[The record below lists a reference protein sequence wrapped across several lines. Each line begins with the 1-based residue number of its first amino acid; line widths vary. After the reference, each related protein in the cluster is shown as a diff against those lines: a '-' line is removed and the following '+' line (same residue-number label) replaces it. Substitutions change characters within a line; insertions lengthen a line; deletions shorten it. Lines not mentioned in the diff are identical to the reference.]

1 MVKKIIKIFII
12 LALLTYS
19 AVSCDRMQ
27 PDDIDVS
34 GTVYARY
41 QNQGRYGSTFIM
53 VVRMD
58 DGHLF
63 DLEVTPSTFAS
74 CKEGSRVSFKD
85 VSEDTVYPDKD
96 FHIGFWAISG
106 GIAELI
112 LGLWLFS
119 PIIIKDWENSK

>member
-1 MVKKIIKIFII
+1 MAKKIIKWLII
-12 LALLTYS
+12 LFLLTYS

-96 FHIGFWAISG
+96 FHIGFWTLSG

-112 LGLWLFS
+112 LGLWFFS

>member
-1 MVKKIIKIFII
+1 MKKMVTKIIIA

-19 AVSCDRMQ
+19 AVSCDRMH

-41 QNQGRYGSTFIM
+41 QNHGRYGSTFIM

-96 FHIGFWAISG
+96 FHIGFWTISG

-112 LGLWLFS
+112 LGLWLFW
-119 PIIIKDWENSK
+119 PIMKNEFN